1 MPYLFFWI
9 AIILAM
15 LDWLAVAKGWKRLE
29 YFAKPGV
36 IVALLAFVGI
46 NGGFGPLAEPGQT
59 MLWMAAGLVFA
70 LFGDIFLMLPKR
82 QFTLGLAAFFIC
94 HVFYIIGLSPVP
106 PIKVPHLY
114 VAGAIALLVLFT
126 WQQVYRRI
134 AQGMMIHRHTSSRLP
149 VFFYTLIISITM
161 IAALFTLLRGSWKP
175 FHALPVVAGAAS
187 FLLSDT
193 ILAWDKF
200 VAPISNSRLKNILLY
215 HLAQTMLTLGSA
227 LHFLGGK

>member
-9 AIILAM
+9 AMILAM
-15 LDWLAVAKGWKRLE
+15 LDWVAVAKDWKRLE

-36 IVALLAFVGI
+36 IVALLAFVGL
-46 NGGFGPLAEPGQT
+46 NGGFGPVGEPGQT
-59 MLWMAAGLVFA
+59 MLWMAVGLVFA
-70 LFGDIFLMLPKR
+70 LFGDVLLMLPER
-82 QFTLGLAAFFIC
+82 RFAMALAAFLIG

-106 PIKVPHLY
+106 PLKVPHLY
-114 VAGAIALLVLFT
+114 VAGAVALLVLFT

-134 AQGMMIHRHTSSRLP
+134 AQGMSIHGRTSSRLP
-149 VFFYTLIISITM
+149 VFIYTLVISITM
-161 IAALFTLLRGSWKP
+161 IAAMLTLLRGSWKP

-187 FLLSDT
+187 FILSDT

-200 VAPISNSRLKNILLY
+200 VAPISNNRLKNIVLY
-215 HLAQTMLTLGSA
+215 HLAQLLITLGSA